1 MNLIEIILYWG
12 KLYLP
17 NAISNSD
24 TLEFSNIL
32 FIVKHPSY
40 KWAALCRRDKAYDSV
55 RPFTH
60 CILKSD
66 PWKKPLLIWIHWK
79 FVLYLDTWPAVFGYL
94 FCSQW
99 IWNERQIFFALFL
112 VTNVVSSKTDHR
124 NFWIIERTFLYWR
137 FLVDTFWAKEFQ
149 IQLFSI
155 LKWAKKYGK

>member
-66 PWKKPLLIWIHWK
+66 PWKNPLLGQCIHDKINYTKLW
-79 FVLYLDTWPAVFGYL
+79 LRRL
-94 FCSQW
+94 FCGFFHE
-99 IWNERQIFFALFL
+99 WNERNLTKSILFL
-112 VTNVVSSKTDHR
+112 RFISSFQVSYLRVLSLLDLESGI
-124 NFWIIERTFLYWR
+124 F
-137 FLVDTFWAKEFQ
+137 
-149 IQLFSI
+149 
-155 LKWAKKYGK
+155 KKRSGNRMFRWSQFTPTPGKYA

>member
-66 PWKKPLLIWIHWK
+66 PWKNPLLGQCIHDKINYTKLW
-79 FVLYLDTWPAVFGYL
+79 LRRL
-94 FCSQW
+94 FCGFFHE
-99 IWNERQIFFALFL
+99 WNERNLKKIDTVFEVYLQFSSIPFACFELIG
-112 VTNVVSSKTDHR
+112 S
-124 NFWIIERTFLYWR
+124 WIWHL
-137 FLVDTFWAKEFQ
+137 
-149 IQLFSI
+149 
-155 LKWAKKYGK
+155 